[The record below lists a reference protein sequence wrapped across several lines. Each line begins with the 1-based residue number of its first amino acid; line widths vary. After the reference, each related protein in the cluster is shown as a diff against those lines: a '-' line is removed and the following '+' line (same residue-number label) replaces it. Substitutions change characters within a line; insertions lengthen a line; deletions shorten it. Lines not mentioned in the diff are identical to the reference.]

1 MNVISNCPICNH
13 NSFTKELDVKDHM
26 ISGEDFVINSCDSCG
41 FWFTN
46 PIPNE
51 DKIGLYYKSEDYVS
65 HSSTKKGVVNWLYG
79 VVRKRTLKQ
88 KVALVDSL
96 AAGKKVVD
104 YGCGTGHFVNEL
116 LKNNFDAIGF
126 EPDAE
131 ARLFAKNHLG
141 LLNES
146 LEHFDRIESDSLDVV
161 TMWHVLEH
169 VYHLRQDLATV
180 VSKIRPNGFLVVAVP
195 NRNSHDAISYG
206 DKWAAFD
213 VPRHLYHFT
222 PNDIKR
228 LVQQYDLEL
237 INILPMK
244 FDAYYVSMLS
254 EKYKGGSLLSAF
266 LNGWKSNSKGEQDK
280 YSSQIYVLR
289 KNS

>member
-13 NSFTKELDVKDHM
+13 SSFTKELDVKDHM
-26 ISGEDFVINSCDSCG
+26 ISGENFVINSCDSCG

-65 HSSTKKGVVNWLYG
+65 HSSTNKGVVNWLYG

-195 NRNSHDAISYG
+195 NRNSYDAKFYG

-222 PNDIKR
+222 PDDIKR
-228 LVQQYDLEL
+228 LVEQFNLQVIEM
-237 INILPMK
+237 LPMK
-244 FDAYYVSMLS
+244 FDSYYVSMLS
-254 EKYKGGSLLSAF
+254 EKYKGGSVVSAV
-266 LNGWKSNSKGEQDK
+266 LNGWRSNNKADGSK

-289 KNS
+289 KIG